1 MSTGDVHIL
10 PSSTLRESQTV
21 RCNGTEA
28 PAPLKTTPNSNAA
41 TVRMRAIVYSETGGT
56 DVLRLV
62 RRPVRAGAIPPKLS
76 FTGLTSSLPL
86 NPPPAGGPLP

>member
-41 TVRMRAIVYSETGGT
+41 TVR
-56 DVLRLV
+56 LV